1 VKLKRKFNLTKNIK
15 RMRTKLIKIIY
26 HKFGLKDK
34 IKNKLNFYKKAKKK
48 KIMRTR
54 LKNIIP

>member
-1 VKLKRKFNLTKNIK
+1 LKRKFNLTKNIK